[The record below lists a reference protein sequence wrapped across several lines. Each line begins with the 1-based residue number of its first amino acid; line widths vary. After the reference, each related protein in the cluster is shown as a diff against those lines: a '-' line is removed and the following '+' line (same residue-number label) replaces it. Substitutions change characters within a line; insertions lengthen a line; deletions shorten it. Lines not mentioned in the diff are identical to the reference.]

1 MKKTTAVLAA
11 GLAIASTA
19 AQKPDPF
26 KELPEKYW
34 DFSLIEKVPA
44 YREAPAQQQ
53 VKGLKAVL
61 VEGFGPKEDDKDF
74 NAAFPKPL
82 KEKTKAEFFAYIGIP
97 STPMPKGG
105 YPGIVLI
112 HGGGGTAFPG
122 WTKMWVDK
130 GFVVIAL
137 DWYNQMPVPKH
148 KHIPTNSIESKIEL
162 PGGKRQDH
170 ISNVANMAVAHS
182 LLRSLKEVNPEK
194 TAFVGLSW
202 GSWYGTMLASLDNRF
217 NGGVLIYCGDRKFH
231 RKIFNGRFVHAAK
244 VPLYWVVS
252 THDQNVN
259 LRTLN
264 NSFKICPTIDTKSI
278 VIELPHSHIGFEF
291 DSCFRMAEY
300 YTTKAVPALPKLS
313 EMKVK
318 DGTAACKII
327 SSGKGIKNAVL
338 CYTDD
343 DKQPKYHLRK
353 WKTVPAEIKDDT
365 ITAKIPKGAYM
376 YYISAYEGD
385 SKHHDLCGSTNPV
398 VKPYPGEKTPAK
410 KK

>member
-61 VEGFGPKEDDKDF
+61 VEGFGPKKDDKDF

-148 KHIPTNSIESKIEL
+148 KHIPTNSIDVRAAYSGSCKASGWL
-162 PGGKRQDH
+162 LLFC
-170 ISNVANMAVAHS
+170 AH
-182 LLRSLKEVNPEK
+182 V
-194 TAFVGLSW
+194 
-202 GSWYGTMLASLDNRF
+202 
-217 NGGVLIYCGDRKFH
+217 
-231 RKIFNGRFVHAAK
+231 
-244 VPLYWVVS
+244 
-252 THDQNVN
+252 
-259 LRTLN
+259 
-264 NSFKICPTIDTKSI
+264 
-278 VIELPHSHIGFEF
+278 
-291 DSCFRMAEY
+291 
-300 YTTKAVPALPKLS
+300 
-313 EMKVK
+313 
-318 DGTAACKII
+318 
-327 SSGKGIKNAVL
+327 
-338 CYTDD
+338 
-343 DKQPKYHLRK
+343 
-353 WKTVPAEIKDDT
+353 
-365 ITAKIPKGAYM
+365 
-376 YYISAYEGD
+376 
-385 SKHHDLCGSTNPV
+385 
-398 VKPYPGEKTPAK
+398 
-410 KK
+410 